1 MVVVKVPD
9 IMSGSVIF
17 ENTLSIRVLEWL
29 VVLVGCKIK
38 DINELKVIESKNS
51 CLIMLIIIQ

>member
-1 MVVVKVPD
+1 MVVVKLPD
-9 IMSGSVIF
+9 IMSGSVTF
-17 ENTLSIRVLEWL
+17 ENTLSIKVLEWQ

>member
-9 IMSGSVIF
+9 IMSGLVIF

-29 VVLVGCKIK
+29 VLVGCKIK
-38 DINELKVIESKNS
+38 DINELKLIESKNS